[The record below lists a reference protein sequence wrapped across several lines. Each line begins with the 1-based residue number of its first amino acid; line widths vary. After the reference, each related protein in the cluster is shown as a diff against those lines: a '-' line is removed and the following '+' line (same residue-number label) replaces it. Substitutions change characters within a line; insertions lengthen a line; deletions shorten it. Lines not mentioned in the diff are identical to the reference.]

1 MDRQMLEGKVAII
14 TGASYGMGQTMA
26 ELFAEEGASVVLTAR
41 GRDRLDAVVEG
52 IRAKG
57 GKAIGVAADVCS
69 LEDTQRVFEETVSE
83 FGDLDILIN
92 NAGIGEQKMIDETD
106 DEWMLYVMN
115 TNLGGPVRYIREA
128 LKIFMP
134 KNDGV
139 IINISSVNGS
149 RPFCGAAYTSTKG
162 ALNTLTKNVAMR
174 LVNTNIRCNAVAPG
188 ATVTPAHLANK
199 AGEQPGGAK
208 MLEYSGHYVYFP
220 GPECEAID
228 QAYAC
233 LYLASKMGRAVRGQ
247 VLQVC
252 NGAFL

>member
-1 MDRQMLEGKVAII
+1 MERQMLKGKIAII

-41 GRDRLDAVVEG
+41 GEEKLNEVVAR
-52 IRAKG
+52 ICSRG
-57 GKAIGVAADVCS
+57 GKAIGIVADTTS
-69 LEDTQRVFEETVSE
+69 SEDTKRVFEETIKE

-92 NAGIGEQKMIDETD
+92 NAGIGEQKIIDETD

-115 TNLGGPVRYIREA
+115 INLGGPMRYIREA
-128 LKIFMP
+128 LKIFLP
-134 KNDGV
+134 KDDGV
-139 IINISSVNGS
+139 IINISSVNGT
-149 RPFCGAAYTSTKG
+149 RPFCGATYTSTKG

-174 LVNTNIRCNAVAPG
+174 LVDTNIRCNAVAPG
-188 ATVTPAHLANK
+188 ATKTPAHLANK
-199 AGEQPGGAK
+199 KGEQPGGAK
-208 MLEYSGHYVYFP
+208 MLEYSRHYVYFP
-220 GPECEAID
+220 GPECECID

-233 LYLASKMGRAVRGQ
+233 LFLASKMGRAVKGQ

>member
-1 MDRQMLEGKVAII
+1 MEAQMLAGKTAII
-14 TGASYGMGQTMA
+14 TGASYGMGETMA
-26 ELFAEEGASVVLTAR
+26 TLFAEEGAKVVLTAR
-41 GRDRLDAVVEG
+41 GKDKLDVVVDK
-52 IRAKG
+52 IRAAG
-57 GKAIGVAADVCS
+57 HEAIGVVADTKS
-69 LEDTQRVFEETVSE
+69 LEDTQRVFAETIKN

-106 DEWMLYVMN
+106 DEWVMHVMD
-115 TNLGGPVRYIREA
+115 TNLAGPMRYIREA
-128 LKIFMP
+128 LKIFLP
-134 KNDGV
+134 KNEGV
-139 IINISSVNGS
+139 IINISSVNGA
-149 RPFCGAAYTSTKG
+149 RPFCGAAYTATKG

-174 LVNTNIRCNAVAPG
+174 LIETNIRCNAVAPG
-188 ATVTPAHLANK
+188 ATITPAHIANK

-208 MLEYSGHYVYFP
+208 MLEYSKHFVYFP
-220 GPECEAID
+220 GPECEAMD

>member
-1 MDRQMLEGKVAII
+1 MDSQMLKGKVAII

-41 GRDRLDAVVEG
+41 GRDKLDTVVEG

-57 GKAIGVAADVCS
+57 GKAIGVVADVCS
-69 LEDTQRVFEETVSE
+69 LEDSRKVFEETIKE

-115 TNLGGPVRYIREA
+115 TNLGGPMRYIREA

-139 IINISSVNGS
+139 IINISSVNGT
-149 RPFCGAAYTSTKG
+149 RPFCGATYTSTKG

-174 LVNTNIRCNAVAPG
+174 LVDTNIRCNAVAPG
-188 ATVTPAHLANK
+188 ATITPAHLANK

-220 GPECEAID
+220 GPECETID

>member
-26 ELFAEEGASVVLTAR
+26 ELFAEEGAAVVLTAR
-41 GRDRLDAVVEG
+41 GQEKLDAVVNG

-57 GKAIGVAADVCS
+57 GRAVGVVADVCS
-69 LEDTQRVFEETVSE
+69 LEDTKRVFETALKE

-106 DEWMLYVMN
+106 DDWMLYVMN
-115 TNLGGPVRYIREA
+115 TNLGGPMRYIREA

-134 KNDGV
+134 KNEGV
-139 IINISSVNGS
+139 IINISSVNGT
-149 RPFCGAAYTSTKG
+149 RPFCGATYTSTKG

-188 ATVTPAHLANK
+188 ATIMPAHLANK
-199 AGEQPGGAK
+199 TGEQPGGAK